1 MKELSTRLRKKCD
14 IKIVLPLV
22 HHLRANCFVPSFAM
36 PVFVVDLESREK
48 P

>member
-1 MKELSTRLRKKCD
+1 MKDLSNRLRRKCD

-22 HHLRANCFVPSFAM
+22 HHLRANCFVLSFTM
-36 PVFVVDLESREK
+36 PLFAEELESREK